1 MIDHTGPIPRLVYSL
16 SERDLSIS
24 FSESYHVSS
33 NFAKCRYY
41 TNFKWPYFRTA
52 GRYGH
57 MVGHADS
64 PIHVC
69 IANTDVTLT

>member
-1 MIDHTGPIPRLVYSL
+1 MVDHTGPRLVYSL
-16 SERDLSIS
+16 SERDLRIS

-52 GRYGH
+52 GCYGH

-64 PIHVC
+64 PIC